1 MSNEIK
7 NEELKEVTIDVTPEE
22 EKDLHRRAD
31 NAGMALEDYMAFVL
45 ESSFKIEKA
54 YEAVNNIHDQI
65 YEPDRHLTPE
75 MRGSMEAALNQ
86 VIEIGSQL
94 KRR

>member
-22 EKDLHRRAD
+22 EKDFQRRAD

-45 ESSFKIEKA
+45 EGNFKIEKV
-54 YEAVNNIHDQI
+54 YEAVNNIRDQI

-75 MRGSMEAALNQ
+75 MRSSMKAALDQ
-86 VIEIGSQL
+86 VIEIGLQL